1 MSCKQ
6 RFCRRPN
13 CQQMDSQQN
22 GLFRRNGI
30 NYMVPFVLVT
40 TLFFLWGFARA
51 ILDILNKHFQNELNI
66 SITQSSLIQVTT
78 YLGYFLMAI
87 PAGLFINRWGYRR
100 GVVFGL
106 CLFGAGSLLFIP
118 GAYMGTFNAFLL
130 CLFIIGCGLTFLETA
145 ANPYVTELGAP
156 ETSTSRLNLSQ
167 SFNGLG
173 SLFAT
178 FVVGQFFFSTES
190 SGDVV
195 VPYSILGALVLLIAV
210 IFAHVPLP
218 EINLNTTKDEA
229 TEHTPPPSQR
239 GGGEG
244 ETGLGN
250 LRELFAHH
258 PMFVFG
264 LFALLAYEVAE
275 ISINSYFINFVTGQG
290 WMGDNTASIVLT
302 CALAFFMVGRF
313 VGSYIMRRVSG
324 RTMLLI
330 CAIGTVVSI
339 SLVLLNIGRLSL
351 YALLANYFF
360 EAIMFPTIFSLALV
374 GVGRLTKSASSL
386 LMMTPVGGCGF
397 LLMGYVADRT
407 NLITPF
413 LIPLVGYAVILV
425 YALVLSRKSSTVNA

>member
-1 MSCKQ
+1 MET
-6 RFCRRPN
+6 
-13 CQQMDSQQN
+13 QQN

-30 NYMVPFVLVT
+30 SYMVPFVLVT
-40 TLFFLWGFARA
+40 TLFFLWGFSRA

-87 PAGLFINRWGYRR
+87 PAGIYINRKGYRS

-106 CLFGAGSLLFIP
+106 CLFGIGSLLFIP
-118 GAYMGTFNAFLL
+118 GAYMGTFYAFLA

-178 FVVGQFFFSTES
+178 FFVGQFFFSTES

-195 VPYSILGALVLLIAV
+195 VPYSILGALVILIAV

-218 EINLNTTKDEA
+218 EISLTPDSSPKGEGREYTQAQNTA
-229 TEHTPPPSQR
+229 TEHTTPLTSR
-239 GGGEG
+239 KGVGGES
-244 ETGLGN
+244 GLAN
-250 LRELFAHH
+250 LKELFSHH

-264 LFALLAYEVAE
+264 LMALLAYEVAE

-313 VGSYIMRRVSG
+313 VGSYIMRSVSG

-339 SLVLLNIGRLSL
+339 ALVLMNIGRLSL

-397 LLMGYVADRT
+397 LLMGYLADRT
-407 NLITPF
+407 DLITPF
-413 LIPLVGYAVILV
+413 LIPLVGYAIILV
-425 YALVLSRKSSTVNA
+425 YAFVLFRKKG

>member
-1 MSCKQ
+1 
-6 RFCRRPN
+6 
-13 CQQMDSQQN
+13 MDSQQN

-30 NYMVPFVLVT
+30 SYMVPFVLVT

-275 ISINSYFINFVTGQG
+275 ISINSYFINFTTGQG
-290 WMGDNTASIVLT
+290 WMTDRTASVVLT

-313 VGSYIMRRVSG
+313 VGSWIM
-324 RTMLLI
+324 TKIPAEKMLFL
-330 CAIGTVVSI
+330 CSCGTVVCMM
-339 SLVLLNIGRLSL
+339 LVLMDLGRLSL
-351 YALLANYFF
+351 YALVANYAF
-360 EAIMFPTIFSLALV
+360 EAIMFPTIFSLAVRGL
-374 GVGRLTKSASSL
+374 GSLTKSASSV

-397 LLMGYVADRT
+397 LLMGLVADAT
-407 NLITPF
+407 NLVVPF
-413 LIPLVGYAVILV
+413 IIPLVGYIIV
-425 YALVLSRKSSTVNA
+425 ALYGFGLMNKGA

>member
-1 MSCKQ
+1 
-6 RFCRRPN
+6 
-13 CQQMDSQQN
+13 MDSQQN

-210 IFAHVPLP
+210 IFALVPLP
-218 EINLNTTKDEA
+218 EINLNTSKDEA
-229 TEHTPPPSQR
+229 TEHTPPASQR

-302 CALAFFMVGRF
+302 CAFLRGHHVPHHFLAGP
-313 VGSYIMRRVSG
+313 RRRGTSHQEC
-324 RTMLLI
+324 LI
-330 CAIGTVVSI
+330 ATDDDPR
-339 SLVLLNIGRLSL
+339 GRLRLPADGLCGRPHQPHHAVPHPACRLRSNPGVCL
-351 YALLANYFF
+351 GVEQEKFDRQRVRSWLLAIFF
-360 EAIMFPTIFSLALV
+360 EVVLEFNVASFLQCTKKLIP
-374 GVGRLTKSASSL
+374 TKSE
-386 LMMTPVGGCGF
+386 
-397 LLMGYVADRT
+397 
-407 NLITPF
+407 
-413 LIPLVGYAVILV
+413 
-425 YALVLSRKSSTVNA
+425 